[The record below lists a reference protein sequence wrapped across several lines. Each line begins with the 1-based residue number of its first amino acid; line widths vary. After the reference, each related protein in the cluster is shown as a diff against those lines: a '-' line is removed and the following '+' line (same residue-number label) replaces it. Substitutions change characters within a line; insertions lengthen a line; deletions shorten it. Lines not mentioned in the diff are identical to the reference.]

1 MKFTKVVKAEE
12 LKKEIPYK
20 DLAKLRRKVETLED
34 IAKST
39 AAASLV
45 DTRMG
50 IDDYERFMNN
60 YRKINDAI
68 DEMRNQLNVLFKM
81 SIKSQK

>member
-39 AAASLV
+39 AATTLV
-45 DTRMG
+45 DTRMD
-50 IDDYERFMNN
+50 IDDYERFMSN
-60 YRKINDAI
+60 YMKINDAV

-81 SIKSQK
+81 SIKSKK